1 MLQSVASCNDGGL
14 SELLVR
20 MGANVDGD
28 IKQDLTPLQWA
39 TWHGNVPLAKLL
51 LDNNA
56 DVELCSQLQKLAL
69 DAAAQHDLGTTV
81 QELLAGL
88 LKGRAGPAMDRVGY
102 GTELYIAAALGH
114 AELVRV
120 LLKNGADM
128 YERGERGTPLHV
140 AATGRYQKVVRL
152 LMEHDR

>member
-1 MLQSVASCNDGGL
+1 
-14 SELLVR
+14 
-20 MGANVDGD
+20 
-28 IKQDLTPLQWA
+28 
-39 TWHGNVPLAKLL
+39 LAKLL

-81 QELLAGL
+81 QEVLGEL

-102 GTELYIAAALGH
+102 GTALYIAAALGH

-120 LLKNGADM
+120 LLKNGANM

-140 AATGRYQKVVRL
+140 AATGRHQKVVRL